1 MSRMLYG
8 VVAECDSGRC
18 LEPNL
23 MHIASDGLVALAR
36 EPDEIFTPA
45 AGVDAALDY
54 GAVIERICADVTVV
68 PMRYGSMMPDEA
80 AIKHHLTAAAAAYK
94 KLLEKL
100 DGCLEMGVRI
110 LMPEETARMQ
120 GDVAKSSG
128 HAYLAG
134 LKLKY
139 QPEERV
145 LMDIASLDRTLRGLY
160 RTSVHEFCHWHDRPG
175 CLVSYL
181 VPKPQLPPFSAA
193 LMAYVENEPHFSVS
207 GPWPPWNFA
216 SNA

>member
-8 VVAECDSGRC
+8 VVAESDSSRC

-36 EPDEIFTPA
+36 DPDEICTPA

-54 GAVIERICADVTVV
+54 GAVIERICSNVTVI
-68 PMRYGSMMPDEA
+68 PMRYGSMMPDEVS
-80 AIKHHLTAAAAAYK
+80 IKHHLSIAAAVYK
-94 KLLEKL
+94 QLLDKME
-100 DGCLEMGVRI
+100 GCLEMGVRI
-110 LMPEETARMQ
+110 LMPEETARTQ
-120 GDVAKSSG
+120 GDVLISSG

-139 QPEERV
+139 QPEDKV
-145 LMDIASLDRTLRGLY
+145 LMEIASLDRTLRGLY
-160 RTSVHEFCHWHDRPG
+160 RTSVHEICHWHGRPG

-181 VPKPQLPPFSAA
+181 VLKPQLPLFSAE
-193 LMAYVENEPHFSVS
+193 LMAYVENDPRFSVS
-207 GPWPPWNFA
+207 GPWPPWNFV
-216 SNA
+216 SNQ